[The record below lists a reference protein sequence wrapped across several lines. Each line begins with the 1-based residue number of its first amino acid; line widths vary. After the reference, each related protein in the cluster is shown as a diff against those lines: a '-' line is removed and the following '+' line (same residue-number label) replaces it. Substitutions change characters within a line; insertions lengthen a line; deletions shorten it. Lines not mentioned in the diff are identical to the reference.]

1 MGLSSESMELLSL
14 IGTFRRAR
22 LLYFILNSL
31 FGFLLRFLSGRI
43 VWIIVLVYNSSA
55 LERQTKADN
64 SLVDSKVRGS
74 ISYFGLLC

>member
-1 MGLSSESMELLSL
+1 MELLSL

-22 LLYFILNSL
+22 LLYFILNNVCLDSC
-31 FGFLLRFLSGRI
+31 FGCYRAFESGRI